1 MKSLVS
7 KIFLATAIISAGV
20 VLTSCDKDDKED
32 TLPRLFSPSNI
43 ESEVTGDTQ
52 VEITWSYVAGGSER
66 PVSYELQIATDTLL
80 DRKSTRL
87 NSSHEMPFRM
97 PSSA

>member
-52 VEITWSYVAGGSER
+52 VEITWSYVAVGCER
-66 PVSYELQIATDTLL
+66 PVSYAHQFDCSGE
-80 DRKSTRL
+80 RRVGKGC
-87 NSSHEMPFRM
+87 
-97 PSSA
+97 